1 MIFLEKMV
9 QITDQINRKKQ
20 ETSQLERENK
30 EVNQKYLEITTK
42 IKEKEKEIEDL
53 QAEIVL
59 ANKKNEEL
67 KSSVEFL
74 SKEKF
79 NLKQDI
85 EQKETSIFLNSKNF
99 SNPKA
104 SFEQNHYQNPSET
117 KRLKE
122 KDHNYNNNG
131 DEPIVNEVIEP
142 KNNGCL
148 NMCKCVLY

>member
-1 MIFLEKMV
+1 MV

-20 ETSQLERENK
+20 ETMQLERENK
-30 EVNQKYLEITTK
+30 EVNQKYLEITKK

-53 QAEIVL
+53 QAEIAL
-59 ANKKNEEL
+59 SNKKNEEL
-67 KSSVEFL
+67 KTSIEFL
-74 SKEKF
+74 NKEKL

-99 SNPKA
+99 SNQKA
-104 SFEQNHYQNPSET
+104 SFDQNHYQEPSET

-122 KDHNYNNNG
+122 QDNNHNYGN
-131 DEPIVNEVIEP
+131 EPILNEGIEP